1 MASNLGSST
10 VVVFKDNKVQKN
22 ISNTCLTH
30 NVCIVCDTNNIDY
43 CKECVDDYVSKNNK
57 ILDESSKINDNLSYE
72 LGKKLK
78 ERNIVVELKNK
89 VYRNKKLNENLIE
102 EINDLKE
109 KIKTQK
115 NIKYYKKNELNDRKI
130 LIELSTKN
138 FHLKKIEYE
147 NYYSINIDNKSE
159 KEIQFILCEKI
170 QEINKIFNIRVD
182 YIDNCGYINNQ
193 RFPLY
198 FENFTLDFWN
208 NKKDEISTLIQLVI
222 FLKSIINTIGLK
234 VVVKKVSLSFSE
246 LLVQIK
252 FLYFQ
257 ICNILNI
264 KSKTD
269 SNIKLID
276 TFHLFT
282 NKVNNDCLF
291 LENNLDKKIFIK

>member
-1 MASNLGSST
+1 
-10 VVVFKDNKVQKN
+10 
-22 ISNTCLTH
+22 
-30 NVCIVCDTNNIDY
+30 VCIVCDINNIDY

-72 LGKKLK
+72 LEKKLK
-78 ERNIVVELKNK
+78 KRNIIVELKNK

-109 KIKTQK
+109 KISLEKI
-115 NIKYYKKNELNDRKI
+115 NNCDKKNEISERKK
-130 LIELSTKN
+130 LLELSNKN
-138 FHLKKIEYE
+138 FNIKKIEYK
-147 NYYSINIDNKSE
+147 NYYSINIDDNKSE
-159 KEIQFILCEKI
+159 KEIQFILCQKI

-182 YIDNCGYINNQ
+182 YIDNCGYINNST
-193 RFPLY
+193 FPLY

-208 NKKDEISTLIQLVI
+208 NKKDAISTLIQLVI

-246 LLVQIK
+246 LLAQIK

-264 KSKTD
+264 KSNTD

-276 TFHLFT
+276 TFYLFT
-282 NKVNNDCLF
+282 NKINNDCLF